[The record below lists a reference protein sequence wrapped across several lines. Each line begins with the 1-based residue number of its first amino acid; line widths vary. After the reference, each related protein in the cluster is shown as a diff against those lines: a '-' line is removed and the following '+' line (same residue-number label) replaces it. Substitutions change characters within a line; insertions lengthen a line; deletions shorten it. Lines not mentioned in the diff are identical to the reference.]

1 MLISGANPS
10 VLEQQGPISVGA
22 IIGIDDFGILCD
34 TEINVRPPVLSLS
47 EVSLC

>member
-22 IIGIDDFGILCD
+22 IIGIDDFGQTSCIEFIRSVIVL
-34 TEINVRPPVLSLS
+34 TEWY
-47 EVSLC
+47 